1 MRGVSKR
8 RACCGSGVASLIL
21 CLATVRGPQVAVCLR
36 DGFAWS
42 AMWATCS
49 RGRDCGRL
57 RLSDFVLADGRTLF
71 TAWAALRQK
80 PLPTLYLAQQGTK
93 THRGARAPLRE
104 LVPRGDIL
112 CPVNNLGLLLEAY
125 ARCGQAATDHLVR
138 PLAKDRRS
146 FREEGLTSQALGG
159 RLTTWLSRL
168 GLGGEETCHSFR
180 RGRLQ
185 HERRAGA
192 ASAALLSLGEMS
204 APGTL
209 KRYLDPGRHVDPRG
223 QPRRKA

>member
-1 MRGVSKR
+1 M
-8 RACCGSGVASLIL
+8 LIL
-21 CLATVRGPQVAVCLR
+21 CPSIVCVPQVAVCLR

-42 AMWATCS
+42 IMWATCS

-104 LVPRGDIL
+104 LEPRGGGL

-125 ARCGQAATDHLVR
+125 ARCGQAVTDHLVR
-138 PLAKDRRS
+138 PLAKPLRAWGVR
-146 FREEGLTSQALGG
+146 
-159 RLTTWLSRL
+159 
-168 GLGGEETCHSFR
+168 
-180 RGRLQ
+180 
-185 HERRAGA
+185 RRATASGVAGCSMSGA
-192 ASAALLSLGEMS
+192 RVR
-204 APGTL
+204 P
-209 KRYLDPGRHVDPRG
+209 
-223 QPRRKA
+223 PRRCCPWAR